1 MCTNFLLE
9 SLMGGDHLEDMH
21 ADGSIILKWIFG
33 KEGVD
38 WIHVVH
44 NRDWWMAF
52 VIKVMHFRVP

>member
-1 MCTNFLLE
+1 
-9 SLMGGDHLEDMH
+9 MGGDHLEDMH
-21 ADGSIILKWIFG
+21 VDGSIILKWIFG